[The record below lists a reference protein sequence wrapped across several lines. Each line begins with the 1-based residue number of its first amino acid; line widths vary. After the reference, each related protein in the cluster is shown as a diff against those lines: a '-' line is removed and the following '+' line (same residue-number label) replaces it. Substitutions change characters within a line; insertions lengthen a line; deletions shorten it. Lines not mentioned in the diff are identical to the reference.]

1 MQFTDKIPG
10 RTENV
15 GQALARALWAYEQ
28 IVEGGSIDRRL
39 DSAVAALAELRVAV
53 AKGETEVAQSILD
66 RIEVSL
72 SVKPDAAP
80 PA

>member
-10 RTENV
+10 RSENV

-28 IVEGGSIDRRL
+28 IIDGGSIDRRI

-66 RIEVSL
+66 RIEIDL
-72 SVKPDAAP
+72 SVKPAP
-80 PA
+80 APQ